1 MTGPVSPPNWLV
13 EWCRTHLHSLAVEAV
28 SHSHPGQMAQV
39 FGVRLDD
46 GREVVVK
53 ARPSEAGRVE
63 ACVEI
68 QRQLADAGLP
78 CASPI
83 TDAIVE
89 HGVAV
94 HAEEWRPGGSVRHD
108 DGSEHAAQS
117 AQVLAEL
124 MRVSSALPVL
134 LRLPLPNP
142 VWVQWDHDNPGGWPR
157 HDAVDEQQVR
167 TGIALPSWLE
177 GVQQRVSARIN
188 HSGLPPVIGH
198 ADWEAQNLRWDGG
211 VIHTIHD
218 WDSLAALPEAA
229 LVGAACGAFA
239 STDTPTLA
247 PLPSSKAFIAAYEEA
262 AHRRF
267 TKDELEVAWA
277 ASMFPAAHNS
287 RAEILFGHPRVAA
300 SSLRE
305 QSEARLRLAGV

>member
-1 MTGPVSPPNWLV
+1 VWRFTPKNL
-13 EWCRTHLHSLAVEAV
+13 
-28 SHSHPGQMAQV
+28 
-39 FGVRLDD
+39 
-46 GREVVVK
+46 
-53 ARPSEAGRVE
+53 
-63 ACVEI
+63 
-68 QRQLADAGLP
+68 
-78 CASPI
+78 
-83 TDAIVE
+83 
-89 HGVAV
+89 
-94 HAEEWRPGGSVRHD
+94 RPGGSARHD
-108 DGSEHAAQS
+108 DGTKHAAQS

-124 MRVSSALPVL
+124 MGVSSALPVL

-157 HDAVDEQQVR
+157 HDAVDEQQLR

-177 GVQQRVSARIN
+177 TVQQQVSARIN

-198 ADWEAQNLRWDGG
+198 ADWEAQNLRWDGR

-247 PLPSSKAFIAAYEEA
+247 PLPSSKAFMAAYEEA

-300 SSLRE
+300 SPLRE
-305 QSEARLRLAGV
+305 QPAERLRLAGVR

>member
-1 MTGPVSPPNWLV
+1 
-13 EWCRTHLHSLAVEAV
+13 
-28 SHSHPGQMAQV
+28 MAQV

-68 QRQLADAGLP
+68 QRQFADAGLP

-108 DGSEHAAQS
+108 DGPEHAAQS
-117 AQVLAEL
+117 AQVLADL
-124 MRVSSALPVL
+124 MRVSSALPVV

-157 HDAVDEQQVR
+157 HDAVDEQHVR
-167 TGIALPSWLE
+167 TGITLPSWLE

-188 HSGLPPVIGH
+188 RSGLPAVIGH

-247 PLPSSKAFIAAYEEA
+247 PLPSSKAFITAYEEA
-262 AHRRF
+262 AQRRF

-287 RAEILFGHPRVAA
+287 RAEILFGHPCVAA
-300 SSLRE
+300 SALRE
-305 QSEARLRLAGV
+305 QSQERLRLAGVR